1 MQRYIFVLF
10 SYNQFFLGHRRLF
23 KRSKKSPYLHPN
35 YSPFHETL
43 PNSSLLTHCISVRF
57 HEMGDTKKN
66 TLQHYVVLIS
76 MFSLM
81 LVCADGKIYE

>member
-1 MQRYIFVLF
+1 MKRYIFVLF
-10 SYNQFFLGHRRLF
+10 SYYQLFLGHRRLF

-57 HEMGDTKKN
+57 YEMGDTKKK
-66 TLQHYVVLIS
+66 YVTALCS
-76 MFSLM
+76 ANQYAYASLCWWKD
-81 LVCADGKIYE
+81 L